1 MKDRYHHWSDI
12 KYLKDIVT
20 NPMIEV
26 GEYSYYSGYY
36 DQHDFEDGCV
46 RYLWGDDRSRKL
58 FNPIEQYGWVLDKL
72 IIGNYVCIASGV
84 IILMGG
90 NHNHHPEWIT
100 VYPFVEQINNSY
112 ERKGDTI
119 IESDA
124 WIGMN
129 AMIMPGVNIGEGAIV
144 AAGSVVVKD
153 VPAYTIVGG
162 NPAKEIKKRFTDE
175 EIAKLKE
182 MRWYDWERKQI
193 ERASHLLSRSSIHQ
207 LYDYYLREI
216 RPDRSKV

>member
-1 MKDRYHHWSDI
+1 
-12 KYLKDIVT
+12 
-20 NPMIEV
+20 
-26 GEYSYYSGYY
+26 
-36 DQHDFEDGCV
+36 
-46 RYLWGDDRSRKL
+46 
-58 FNPIEQYGWVLDKL
+58 
-72 IIGNYVCIASGV
+72 
-84 IILMGG
+84 MGG

-144 AAGSVVVKD
+144 AAESVVVKD

-193 ERASHLLSRSSIHQ
+193 ERASHLLSSSSIHQ

-216 RPDRSKV
+216 RPDRSKA